1 MENMN
6 KSELTPELHAQVDTD
21 LAPIRTQI
29 DAVDTQ
35 LLQLLNER
43 AKLAQAV
50 GEVKQKYA
58 QPVYRPERESVVL
71 DKIASKNP
79 GPLPNNALQTLWR
92 EVMSVCRAMEEPVKV
107 AYLGPTGTY
116 TEQAMFKQFGHAIV
130 GVDCVS
136 IDDIFHSV
144 EADGAAFGVVPIE
157 NSIEGAINR
166 TMDLLLNS
174 PLRICAEVSL
184 DIRHSLLHVSGQMDG
199 VTTIVAHPQALAQCY
214 AWLKQHYPNI
224 TQKPVSSNAQG
235 AKMAQEDASIACI
248 AGDSA
253 AMMYELQKVAIGIQD
268 DANNRTR
275 FVVIGKQHC
284 SPSPMD
290 KTSLIL
296 AAPNKAGSLFQLIEP
311 LARHGVSMVRF
322 ESRPAKQKG
331 WEYFFYI
338 DFIGHTDMANVR
350 EALDEIENQAAFYKC
365 LGSYPVTV

>member
-1 MENMN
+1 MPDNQA
-6 KSELTPELHAQVDTD
+6 LQTVDTE
-21 LAPIRTQI
+21 LAPLRVQI
-29 DAVDTQ
+29 DALDTQ
-35 LLQLLNER
+35 LITLLNER

-50 GEVKQKYA
+50 GHVKQKYK
-58 QPVYRPERESVVL
+58 QPVFRPEREAQVL
-71 DKIASKNP
+71 EKIAQRNP
-79 GPLPNNALQTLWR
+79 GPLPSHHLQALWR
-92 EVMSVCRAMEEPVKV
+92 EVMSVCRAMEEAVKV
-107 AYLGPTGTY
+107 AFLGPAGTY
-116 TEQAMFKQFGHAIV
+116 TEQAMAKQFGHAIH
-130 GVDCVS
+130 GIDCS
-136 IDDIFHSV
+136 TIDDIFRTV

-184 DIRHSLLHVSGQMDG
+184 AIRHSLMHRTGDMTQ

-214 AWLKQHYPNI
+214 GWLKQHYPNI
-224 TQKPVSSNAQG
+224 EQKPVSSNAQG
-235 AKMAQEDASIACI
+235 ARMAQESDAIACI

-253 AMMYELQKVAIGIQD
+253 AMMYELQKVAVGIQD

-275 FVVIGKQHC
+275 FVVLGKQVC
-284 SPSPMD
+284 SPSPAD

-296 AAPNKAGSLFQLIEP
+296 AAPNKAGSVFELIEP

-331 WEYFFYI
+331 WEYYFYI
-338 DFIGHTDMANVR
+338 DFIGHAEQDNVAK
-350 EALDEIENQAAFYKC
+350 ALAEIEAQAAFYKC

>member
-1 MENMN
+1 MSDADQLKALRVRIDSLDE
-6 KSELTPELHAQVDTD
+6 KILEL
-21 LAPIRTQI
+21 IS
-29 DAVDTQ
+29 
-35 LLQLLNER
+35 ER
-43 AKLAQAV
+43 ARCAQDVARV
-50 GEVKQKYA
+50 KMASLPEGEK
-58 QPVYRPERESVVL
+58 PVFYRPEREAWVL
-71 DKIASKNP
+71 KHIMELNK
-79 GPLPNNALQTLWR
+79 GPLDNEEMARLFREIMSSCLALEQPL
-92 EVMSVCRAMEEPVKV
+92 KV
-107 AYLGPTGTY
+107 AYLGPAGTY

-136 IDDIFHSV
+136 IDDIFHAV
-144 EADGAAFGVVPIE
+144 EADGATFGVVPIE

-184 DIRHSLLHVSGQMDG
+184 AIRHSLMHRTGDMAQ

-214 AWLKQHYPNI
+214 GWLKQHYPNI
-224 TQKPVSSNAQG
+224 EQKPVSSNAQG
-235 AKMAQEDASIACI
+235 ARMAQESDAIACI

-253 AMMYELQKVAIGIQD
+253 AMMYELQKVAVGIQD

-275 FVVIGKQHC
+275 FVVLGKQVC
-284 SPSPMD
+284 SPSPAD

-296 AAPNKAGSLFQLIEP
+296 AAPNKAGSVFELIEP

-331 WEYFFYI
+331 WEYYFYI
-338 DFIGHTDMANVR
+338 DFIGHTEQDNVAK
-350 EALDEIENQAAFYKC
+350 ALAEIEAQAAFYKC

>member
-1 MENMN
+1 MKNTP
-6 KSELTPELHAQVDTD
+6 LTPELQTAVDTD
-21 LAPIRTQI
+21 LAPIRVQI
-29 DAVDTQ
+29 DAVDVQ

-43 AKLAQAV
+43 AKLAQQV
-50 GEVKQKYA
+50 GAVKQKYA
-58 QPVYRPERESVVL
+58 QPVYRPEREAAVL
-71 DKIASKNP
+71 DKVAAKNP
-79 GPLPNNALQTLWR
+79 GPLPSTQLRTLWR

-107 AYLGPTGTY
+107 AYLGPEGTY

-130 GVDCVS
+130 GVDCVT

-166 TMDLLLNS
+166 TMDLLLHS
-174 PLRICAEVSL
+174 PLHICAEVSL
-184 DIRHSLLHVSGQMDG
+184 NIRHSLLHKNGDMSA

-224 TQKPVSSNAQG
+224 AQKPVSSNAQG
-235 AKMAQEDASIACI
+235 AKMAANDAGVACI
-248 AGDSA
+248 AGDAA

-275 FVVIGKQHC
+275 FVVLGKQLC
-284 SPSPMD
+284 SPSPAD

-322 ESRPAKQKG
+322 ESRPAKQTG

-338 DFIGHTDMANVR
+338 DFIGHTDMPNVAA
-350 EALDEIENQAAFYKC
+350 ALHEIQAQAAFYKC
-365 LGSYPVTV
+365 LGSYPVTP

>member
-1 MENMN
+1 MN
-6 KSELTPELHAQVDTD
+6 NTQLTPEFQAEVDRD
-21 LAPIRTQI
+21 LAPIRIEI
-29 DAVDTQ
+29 DAVDAQ
-35 LLQLLNER
+35 LLHLLNER
-43 AKLAQAV
+43 AKLAQRV
-50 GEVKQKYA
+50 GEVKQKYD
-58 QPVYRPERESVVL
+58 QPVYRPEREAFVL
-71 DKIASKNP
+71 EKIAKQNP
-79 GPLPNNALQTLWR
+79 GPLPTPQLQTLWR

-107 AYLGPTGTY
+107 AYLGPAGTY

-136 IDDIFHSV
+136 IDDIFHAV
-144 EADGAAFGVVPIE
+144 EAGGATFGVVPIE

-174 PLRICAEVSL
+174 PLRVCAEVSL
-184 DIRHSLLHVSGQMDG
+184 AIQHSLLHSTGNMDG

-214 AWLKQHYPNI
+214 GWLKQHYPNLP
-224 TQKPVSSNAQG
+224 QKPVSSNAQG
-235 AKMAQEDASIACI
+235 AKMAQDDPTIACI

-253 AMMYELQKVAIGIQD
+253 AMMYELQKVAVGIQD

-275 FVVIGKQHC
+275 FVVLGKQLC
-284 SPSPMD
+284 SVSPAD

-296 AAPNKAGSLFQLIEP
+296 ATTNNAGSLFTLIEP

-331 WEYFFYI
+331 WEYYFYI
-338 DFIGHTDMANVR
+338 DFIGHVDEPRVAA
-350 EALDEIENQAAFYKC
+350 ALAEIESQAAFYKC

>member
-1 MENMN
+1 MN
-6 KSELTPELHAQVDTD
+6 NTSLTPEIQSEVDRD
-21 LAPIRTQI
+21 LAPIRVEI

-43 AKLAQAV
+43 AKLAQRV
-50 GEVKQKYA
+50 GEVKQKYD

-71 DKIASKNP
+71 EKIAAKNP
-79 GPLPNNALQTLWR
+79 GPLPTATLQTLWR
-92 EVMSVCRAMEEPVKV
+92 EVMSACRAMEEPVKV
-107 AYLGPTGTY
+107 AYLGPAGTY

-130 GVDCVS
+130 GVDCVT
-136 IDDIFHSV
+136 IDDIFHAV
-144 EADGAAFGVVPIE
+144 EAGGATFGVVPIE

-184 DIRHSLLHVSGQMDG
+184 AIQHSLLHSTGDMDE

-214 AWLKQHYPNI
+214 AWLKQHYPHV

-235 AKMAQEDASIACI
+235 AKMAQEDASVACI

-253 AMMYELQKVAIGIQD
+253 AMMYELQKVAVGIQD

-275 FVVIGKQHC
+275 FVVLGKQVC
-284 SPSPMD
+284 SPSPAD

-296 AAPNKAGSLFQLIEP
+296 AAPNKAGSVFALIEP

-331 WEYFFYI
+331 WEYYFYI
-338 DFIGHTDMANVR
+338 DFVGHIDEPHVAA
-350 EALDEIENQAAFYKC
+350 ALQEIEAQAAFYKC
-365 LGSYPVTV
+365 LGSYPVTE

>member
-1 MENMN
+1 MN
-6 KSELTPELHAQVDTD
+6 NAELTPELQAEVDRD
-21 LAPIRTQI
+21 LAPIRAKI

-35 LLQLLNER
+35 LLTLLNER
-43 AKLAQAV
+43 AKLAQDV
-50 GEVKQKYA
+50 GHVKQKYA

-71 DKIASKNP
+71 EKIASKNP
-79 GPLPNNALQTLWR
+79 GPLPTPQLQTLWR

-107 AYLGPTGTY
+107 AFLGPAGTY

-136 IDDIFHSV
+136 IDDIFHAV

-174 PLRICAEVSL
+174 PLKVCAEVSMA
-184 DIRHSLLHVSGQMDG
+184 IRHSLLHKTGDMSA

-214 AWLKQHYPNI
+214 AWLKQHHPQL

-235 AKMAQEDASIACI
+235 AKMAAEDASIACI

-253 AMMYELQKVAIGIQD
+253 AMMYELQKVAVGIQD

-275 FVVIGKQHC
+275 FVVLGKQLC
-284 SPSPMD
+284 SPSPAD

-296 AAPNKAGSLFQLIEP
+296 AAPNKAGSVFQLIEP

-331 WEYFFYI
+331 WEYYFYI
-338 DFIGHTDMANVR
+338 DFIGHVEQDNVAA
-350 EALDEIENQAAFYKC
+350 ALAEIESQAAYYKC

>member
-1 MENMN
+1 MN
-6 KSELTPELHAQVDTD
+6 KTELTPELQAQVDAD

-29 DAVDTQ
+29 DAVDAQ
-35 LLQLLNER
+35 LLTLLNER
-43 AKLAQAV
+43 AKLAQRV
-50 GEVKQKYA
+50 GEVKQKYD
-58 QPVYRPERESVVL
+58 QPVYRPERESAVL
-71 DKIASKNP
+71 EKIAQRNP
-79 GPLPNNALQTLWR
+79 GPLPTPQLQTLWR

-107 AYLGPTGTY
+107 AYLGPAGTY

-136 IDDIFHSV
+136 IDDIFHAV
-144 EADGAAFGVVPIE
+144 EADGATFGVVPIE

-184 DIRHSLLHVSGQMDG
+184 AIRHSLMHRTGDMAQ

-214 AWLKQHYPNI
+214 GWLKQHYPNI
-224 TQKPVSSNAQG
+224 EQKPVSSNAQG
-235 AKMAQEDASIACI
+235 ARMAQESDAIACI

-253 AMMYELQKVAIGIQD
+253 AMMYELQKVAVGIQD

-275 FVVIGKQHC
+275 FVVLGKQVC
-284 SPSPMD
+284 SPSPAD

-296 AAPNKAGSLFQLIEP
+296 AAPNKAGSVFQLIEP

-331 WEYFFYI
+331 WEYYFYI
-338 DFIGHTDMANVR
+338 DFIGHTEQDNVAK
-350 EALDEIENQAAFYKC
+350 ALAEIEAQAAFYKC

>member
-1 MENMN
+1 MN
-6 KSELTPELHAQVDTD
+6 TPNATSDIQAQVDTD

-29 DAVDTQ
+29 DAVDAQ

-43 AKLAQAV
+43 AKLAQQV
-50 GEVKQKYA
+50 GEVKQKYN

-71 DKIASKNP
+71 EKIAQRNP
-79 GPLPNNALQTLWR
+79 GPLPTPALQTLWR

-107 AYLGPTGTY
+107 AFLGPAGTY
-116 TEQAMFKQFGHAIV
+116 TEQAMFKQFGHAII

-136 IDDIFHSV
+136 IDDIFHTV

-166 TMDLLLNS
+166 TMDLLLGT

-184 DIRHSLLHVSGQMDG
+184 AIRHSLMHATGDMSQVK
-199 VTTIVAHPQALAQCY
+199 IIAAHPQALAQCY
-214 AWLKQHYPNI
+214 GWLKQHYPQVE
-224 TQKPVSSNAQG
+224 QKPVSSNAQG
-235 AKMAQEDASIACI
+235 ALMAQNDPTIACI

-253 AMMYELQKVAIGIQD
+253 AMMYQLQKVAVGIQD

-275 FVVIGKQHC
+275 FVVIGKQVC
-284 SPSPMD
+284 SPSPAD
-290 KTSLIL
+290 KTSIIL
-296 AAPNKAGSLFQLIEP
+296 ATTNNAGSLFQLVEP
-311 LARHGVSMVRF
+311 MARHGVSMVRF

-338 DFIGHTDMANVR
+338 DFIGHVEQPNVAA
-350 EALDEIENQAAFYKC
+350 ALAELETRAAFYKC
-365 LGSYPVTV
+365 LGSYPVTA